1 MNRRG
6 RIEASRVLR
15 VGFLALLAFSTAQVV
30 WWIYDQNRLAEND
43 HARLEELYGVELE
56 LGRTLLAEGRDW
68 NGIAA
73 RVPHLELVAGEL
85 RVSPEA
91 IARLADERR
100 SRLRRYG
107 WEGGFF
113 LAVLL
118 ASMVVVGR
126 TLRAE
131 RELRRRQENFLAA
144 VSHEFKSPLAS
155 LQLSLETLELRP
167 PTPERLFELLERM
180 RGDIERLD
188 RLVTEVLDTASL
200 ESGTRRL
207 DRQVVELGSAIV
219 AVVDDLAERARSA
232 GVTVDVRVDGEP
244 TIVADPLGVRT
255 VVNNLLDNALRAAA
269 GGRVEVRG
277 ERAGGEVRLVVSD
290 DGVGFPPGE
299 AHRLF
304 EKFYRC
310 GDELTRTGRG
320 TGLGLYIV
328 ERLMRLERGHVHASS
343 AGPGRGATF
352 VMTWPASPPRSG
364 A

>member
-1 MNRRG
+1 LKPGRR
-6 RIEASRVLR
+6 IDAARVLR
-15 VGFLALLAFSTAQVV
+15 VAFLALLALSTAQVV
-30 WWIYDQNRLAEND
+30 WWIYDQNRLAESD
-43 HARLEELYGVELE
+43 HARLEELYQVELE

-68 NGIAA
+68 SSVAA
-73 RVPHLELVAGEL
+73 RVPHLELVDGAP

-91 IARLADERR
+91 SARLADERR

-113 LAVLL
+113 LAVLI

-131 RELRRRQENFLAA
+131 SELRKRQQNFIAA

-207 DRQVVELGSAIV
+207 DRQLVELGSTIA
-219 AVVDDLAERARSA
+219 AVVDDFGERARSA
-232 GVTVDVRVDGEP
+232 GVAIDVRVDGEP
-244 TIVADPLGVRT
+244 AIVADPLGVRT

-269 GGRVEVRG
+269 GGRVEIRA
-277 ERAGGEVRLVVSD
+277 ERAGGHVRLVVAD
-290 DGVGFPPGE
+290 DGVGFPPAE

-310 GDELTRTGRG
+310 GDELRRTGRG

-328 ERLMRLERGHVHASS
+328 ERLMRLERGHVHAESG
-343 AGPGRGATF
+343 GPGRGATF
-352 VMTWPASPPRSG
+352 TVTWPAAPARSG

>member
-1 MNRRG
+1 MPRR
-6 RIEASRVLR
+6 RIEAARVLR

-30 WWIYDQNRLAEND
+30 WWIYDQNRLAESD
-43 HARLEELYGVELE
+43 HARLEELYQVELE
-56 LGRTLLAEGRDW
+56 LGRSLLAEGREW
-68 NGIAA
+68 SAIAG
-73 RVPHLELVAGEL
+73 RVPHLELAGGAP

-118 ASMVVVGR
+118 AAMAVVGR

-131 RELRRRQENFLAA
+131 SELRRRQQNFLAA

-167 PTPERLFELLERM
+167 PTPERLRELLERM
-180 RGDIERLD
+180 AGDIDRLD

-207 DRQVVELGSAIV
+207 DRQSVEIGSAIA
-219 AVVDDLAERARSA
+219 AVVDELGERARSA
-232 GVTVDVRVDGEP
+232 KVALDVRVDGEP
-244 TIVADPLGVRT
+244 TVEADPLGVRT
-255 VVNNLLDNALRAAA
+255 VINNLLDNALRAAA
-269 GGRVEVRG
+269 GGRVEIRA
-277 ERAGGEVRLVVSD
+277 ERAGAEVRLVVAD
-290 DGVGFPPGE
+290 DGVGFPPAE

-310 GDELTRTGRG
+310 GDELRRTGRG

-328 ERLMRLERGHVHASS
+328 ERLMRLERGHVRADS

-352 VMTWPASPPRSG
+352 TVTWPAAPARSG
-364 A
+364 S